1 MKSNEF
7 RVQDWLVIY
16 RPLSLGLFWH
26 IIRGVGGWGG
36 MPKVDGT
43 KKRPHWGC
51 KLTNSGSEKHS
62 LLILGQSVRD
72 PPRLKDS
79 NIKNLKSRITGW
91 SY

>member
-1 MKSNEF
+1 MFLN
-7 RVQDWLVIY
+7 
-16 RPLSLGLFWH
+16 
-26 IIRGVGGWGG
+26 IRGVSGWGG

-79 NIKNLKSRITGW
+79 NIKNLKSRISGW
-91 SY
+91 SYKCFLPYLGQ

>member
-1 MKSNEF
+1 
-7 RVQDWLVIY
+7 
-16 RPLSLGLFWH
+16 
-26 IIRGVGGWGG
+26 

-79 NIKNLKSRITGW
+79 NIKKLNRVLAVGLISVVCHILGNNRNFYTMLESFLGF
-91 SY
+91 